1 MANEQIILDAFQ
13 SQVYV
18 ENRMDVQHTPL
29 YDTVTWNAGDT
40 VTELT
45 GQWFTNVGPSS
56 SKTKAQTNMTQSRR
70 LPAPEA
76 FSVFGIRVFWSPNVL
91 LEDLLNV
98 MNNFA
103 LEFYLGQKSY
113 QLAPLWYFTAGAG
126 IDGLAATST
135 TVTATTNTIT
145 AYSNGSPTRESMHKL
160 ALPIVIE
167 NQMTF
172 WAQLVGTSTTLTA
185 SGSGGNGLRLTIL
198 LDGFYAR
205 GVQ

>member
-29 YDTVTWNAGDT
+29 YDTVSWNAGDT
-40 VTELT
+40 VNELT
-45 GQWFTNVGPSS
+45 AQWFTNVGPSS
-56 SKTKAQTNMTQSRR
+56 GKNKAKTNMTQSRR

-76 FSVFGIRVFWSPNVL
+76 FSVFGIRVYWRPNVL
-91 LEDLLNV
+91 LADLIQVLD
-98 MNNFA
+98 NFA

-113 QLAPLWYFTAGAG
+113 NLGPLWYYAAGAG
-126 IDGLAATST
+126 IFGTATTTATST
-135 TVTATTNTIT
+135 TIT
-145 AYSNGSPTRESMHKL
+145 SWNNGTPFREGMHKL

-172 WAQLVGTSTTLTA
+172 WAQLVGGPVTLTA
-185 SGSGGNGLRLTIL
+185 SGSGGTGLSIVVL